1 MTDTKHK
8 TPKIATEA
16 EVNDDELVLK
26 NSDTPTTNDNNHDNT
41 GDLKKKIENTNNAE
55 SLNTPG

>member
-1 MTDTKHK
+1 MTDTKDK
-8 TPKIATEA
+8 TPKRATEA

-41 GDLKKKIENTNNAE
+41 GI
-55 SLNTPG
+55 